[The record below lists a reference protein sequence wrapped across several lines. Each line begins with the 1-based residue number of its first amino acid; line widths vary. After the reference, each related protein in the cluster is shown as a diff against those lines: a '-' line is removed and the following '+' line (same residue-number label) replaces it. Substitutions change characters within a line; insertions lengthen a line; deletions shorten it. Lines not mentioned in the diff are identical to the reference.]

1 MARSAEHVCYEFGGF
16 RLDAGRRILC
26 AATNNE
32 RLGVPPRVVDI
43 ALYFVQRPGEL
54 VSKERLLA
62 DIWPG
67 QVVEENNLTQG
78 ISQLRRAFGELR
90 GENRYIVTV
99 PRRGY
104 RFVADVARVTSGEV
118 CCTLRDRT
126 IAVLPFASPGGDV
139 ADEALAAGVTA
150 SIQNALA
157 GLAESRVVA
166 RSSTLARGGV
176 MTDVREIARQL
187 DALHIVTGCC
197 RRSGARLRITAQ
209 LIDADEGTYVW
220 SQLFD
225 RTSWNAF
232 DIEDDVAREVV
243 RAYRARDGLVPSA
256 RVAQG
261 EMTGRRKSL
270 FSAASVA
277 GSRP

>member
-16 RLDAGRRILC
+16 RLDPGRRILC
-26 AATNNE
+26 AATTDE

-43 ALYFVQRPGEL
+43 ALYFVQRAGEL
-54 VSKERLLA
+54 VSKERLLS

-90 GENRYIVTV
+90 GDNRYIVTV

-104 RFVADVARVTSGEV
+104 RFVADVVRVTSREA
-118 CCTLRDRT
+118 CCAPRDRT
-126 IAVLPFASPGGDV
+126 IAVLPFASPGGDL
-139 ADEALAAGVTA
+139 ADEVLAVGVTA
-150 SIQNALA
+150 SVQNALA
-157 GLAESRVVA
+157 GLPGFRVAA
-166 RSSTLARGGV
+166 RASTLAPRGV
-176 MTDVREIARQL
+176 MTDPREIANQL
-187 DALHIVTGCC
+187 DALHIVTGSC
-197 RRSGARLRITAQ
+197 RRSGARVRIAAQ

-225 RTSWNAF
+225 RTAWNAF

-243 RAYRARDGLVPSA
+243 RAFRTRTGSVLDG

-261 EMTGRRKSL
+261 ETTGKRNSL